1 MKSTCG
7 ADFGNGAFFHGLV
20 ANFCYVFGGFA
31 VILSKKRR
39 HFNSNAL
46 NQFSKHSREVQV
58 DWRQFL
64 TFSTL

>member
-1 MKSTCG
+1 V
-7 ADFGNGAFFHGLV
+7 DFGNGAFFHGLV
-20 ANFCYVFGGFA
+20 ADFCTFFIEFG
-31 VILSKKRR
+31 VVLSKKRR